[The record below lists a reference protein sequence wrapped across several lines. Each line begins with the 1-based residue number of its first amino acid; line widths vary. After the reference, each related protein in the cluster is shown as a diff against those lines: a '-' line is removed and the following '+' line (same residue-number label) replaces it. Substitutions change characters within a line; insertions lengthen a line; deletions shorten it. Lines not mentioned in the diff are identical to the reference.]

1 MNRSNRI
8 SRWRLMGLFLSPCF
22 LLSGCDQVEIKTVL
36 SKLSTETTT
45 TPEQVERVLAI
56 HVDTSDQEKV
66 VEVSEGLEFKKN
78 LINKLYPEGK
88 NASLSHF
95 LETVSV
101 ELLEFLVSNQVEIST
116 QSSLETYHSD
126 YSREYGNVEGVYLPQ
141 ENKIIFKEAPASTF
155 ESFLSE
161 HFFHEIGHVVDT
173 YLGDL
178 AMTEGFQLIFE
189 EGKERVFPGTEPLDD
204 YYRENVWEYFAE
216 CFNLFFKNPEKLTRH
231 EETYKYMCSVMEQIL

>member
-8 SRWRLMGLFLSPCF
+8 SRWRLMSLFFSPCF
-22 LLSGCDQVEIKTVL
+22 LLSGCDQTEIQTVL
-36 SKLSTETTT
+36 SKLSAETTD

-56 HVDTSDQEKV
+56 HVDTSDQEEI
-66 VEVSEGLEFKKN
+66 VEAAESLELKKT
-78 LINKLYPEGK
+78 LIHELYPEDK
-88 NASLSHF
+88 NPSLTHF
-95 LETVSV
+95 LETISV
-101 ELLEFLVSNQVEIST
+101 ELLEFLVSHQVEIST

-126 YSREYGNVEGVYLPQ
+126 YSREYGDVEGVYVPQ

-173 YLGDL
+173 SLGDL
-178 AMTEGFQLIFE
+178 AMTEGFQLVFE
-189 EGKERVFPGTEPLDD
+189 EGKEVVFSGTDSLDD

-216 CFNLFFKNPEKLTRH
+216 CFNLFFKNPEKLARH